1 MRGTFL
7 REPAMLALETMRAH
21 KLRSFLML
29 LGIILSVSTL
39 IGVVAL
45 VEGTNRYVA
54 NAIGTM
60 GSNVFIVNRTG
71 IITNEK
77 DWLNAIK
84 RNKQITWEDYEG
96 LRDNM
101 KLPRAVGAQTGTMG
115 KVHLGAEMMEDV
127 SIRGVTANIGEMGV
141 EEPQS
146 GRYISDADNEHRSQ
160 VTMIGADIS
169 NRLFPNVD
177 PLGREIVIDGQP
189 FQIVGVAKAL
199 GTSFGQTQ
207 DNFAY
212 IPIQTFLKVYG
223 RNNRS
228 IMINVQARSAQWMAA
243 TQDEARALMRARR
256 HLDPT
261 QDDTFGII
269 ASEAVMELWR
279 NLTGA
284 IARAMIGFVSVF
296 LVIGGVV
303 IMNVM
308 LASVTER
315 TREIGIRKSVG
326 AKRSDILLQFL
337 VEASVMSGVGG
348 AIGLLVAYALSWLI
362 GATTSVPMAVP
373 LTAVVIALTL
383 STAVGLFFGIYPA
396 RKAAKLDPIE
406 ALRFET

>member
-7 REPAMLALETMRAH
+7 REPTMLALETMRAH

-71 IITNEK
+71 IITNER
-77 DWLNAIK
+77 DWLQAIK
-84 RNKQITWEDYEG
+84 RNKQITWEDYEA
-96 LRDNM
+96 LRDTM

-115 KVHLGAEMMEDV
+115 KVHLGAEMIEDV
-127 SIRGVTANIGEMGV
+127 YIRGVTANIGEMGV

-146 GRYISDADNEHRSQ
+146 GRYISDADNEHRSP
-160 VTMIGADIS
+160 VTMIGADIA

-177 PLGREIVIDGQP
+177 PLGRDLVIDGQQ
-189 FQIVGVAKAL
+189 FQIVGVAKPL
-199 GTSFGQTQ
+199 GSTFGQSQ

-228 IMINVQARSAQWMAA
+228 LAINVQARSAQWMAP
-243 TQDEARALMRARR
+243 TQDEARAVMRARR

-261 QDDTFGII
+261 QNDTFGII

-279 NLTGA
+279 NLTGS

-348 AIGLLVAYALSWLI
+348 AIGLFVAYSLSWLI
-362 GATTSVPMAVP
+362 RATTSVPMAVP
-373 LTAVVIALTL
+373 WTAVVIALTL

>member
-7 REPAMLALETMRAH
+7 REPTMLALETMRAH

-71 IITNEK
+71 IITNER
-77 DWLNAIK
+77 DWLQAIK
-84 RNKQITWEDYEG
+84 RNKQITWEDYEA
-96 LRDNM
+96 LRDTM

-115 KVHLGAEMMEDV
+115 KVHLGAEMIEDV
-127 SIRGVTANIGEMGV
+127 YIRGVTANIGEMGV

-146 GRYISDADNEHRSQ
+146 GRYISDADNEHRSP
-160 VTMIGADIS
+160 VTMIGADIA

-177 PLGREIVIDGQP
+177 PLGRDLVIDGQP
-189 FQIVGVAKAL
+189 FQIVGVAKPL
-199 GTSFGQTQ
+199 GSTFGQSQ

-228 IMINVQARSAQWMAA
+228 LAINVQARSAQWMAP
-243 TQDEARALMRARR
+243 TQDEARAVMRARR

-261 QDDTFGII
+261 QNDTFGII

-279 NLTGA
+279 NLTGS

-348 AIGLLVAYALSWLI
+348 AIGLFVAYSLSWLI
-362 GATTSVPMAVP
+362 RATTSVPMAVP
-373 LTAVVIALTL
+373 WTAVVIALTL